1 MKLCMNDFV
10 LCLPCLISC
19 WFVMMILS
27 NVVTLVLKN
36 ALTVFHL
43 LQRNFDKSKQ
53 KKTTLHPALRTS
65 ISTHHLNPFASFP
78 ARNKTN
84 RLIQSET
91 LISSSSFSH
100 AQTHMSHPHP
110 HLNPSPTQNQ
120 NPHVKNSRQHT
131 PSFSRSSNHNLH
143 S

>member
-1 MKLCMNDFV
+1 MNDFV

-84 RLIQSET
+84 RPIHVFIRGET
-91 LISSSSFSH
+91 FISSSSFL
-100 AQTHMSHPHP
+100 T
-110 HLNPSPTQNQ
+110 LKPT
-120 NPHVKNSRQHT
+120 
-131 PSFSRSSNHNLH
+131 
-143 S
+143 